1 MFFFIINLIL
11 YIINY
16 KNIKLMQNNNH
27 PFLKFKE
34 ISNKIKLGIDIGGTL
49 TKVCVV
55 FHKNELEIKSIIS
68 SSKIF
73 LYIIPTGEYY
83 CCLTLFKSSAF
94 ETDILPILKQLEI
107 FSPITHIEATGGG
120 AYKFSETMKKY
131 FNIEFNKHDELISLV
146 KGYLFINF
154 YNSFYKIDEN
164 DREIPVS
171 KEDLIFPHITV
182 NIGSGTSILKVSSL
196 DDIQRISGTILG
208 GGTLIGLC
216 KLIINENSYDKIL
229 HLCQQDDY
237 NNVDLMFGNE
247 IYNDNLDGNEIMTM
261 SLNKIEELKN
271 SGKKVSNKDIAMC
284 ILIMICNN
292 ITQITHLLA
301 EEHNVKQVYFLGNF
315 SRRESP
321 AIIMLNKCMKFWNK
335 EINVRFNYYEGYLG
349 AMGTLVEK
357 KE

>member
-1 MFFFIINLIL
+1 
-11 YIINY
+11 
-16 KNIKLMQNNNH
+16 MQNNL
-27 PFLKFKE
+27 LKFKP
-34 ISNKIKLGIDIGGTL
+34 ISNKIILGIDIGGTL
-49 TKVCVV
+49 TKVCLV
-55 FHKNELEIKSIIS
+55 FHKKEQEIKSIIQ
-68 SSKIF
+68 SSKTFSHIF
-73 LYIIPTGEYY
+73 LAGDFY
-83 CCLTLFKSSAF
+83 CCLTLFKTLAF
-94 ETDILPILKQLEI
+94 ETDILPILKQIELI
-107 FSPITHIEATGGG
+107 SPISKIEATGGG

-146 KGYLFINF
+146 KGYLFINHF
-154 YNSFYKIDEN
+154 NSFYKIDEN
-164 DREIPVS
+164 DREIPVPS
-171 KEDLIFPHITV
+171 NDLIFPHISV

-237 NNVDLMFGNE
+237 NNIDLMFGDE
-247 IYNDNLDGNEIMTM
+247 IYSDENNFDSNEIMTM
-261 SLNKIEELKN
+261 SLNKIEELKK
-271 SGKKVSNKDIAMC
+271 SGKKVSNKDIALC

-292 ITQITHLLA
+292 ITQVTKLLA
-301 EEHNVKQVYFLGNF
+301 EEHNVNQVYFIGNF

-335 EINVRFNYYEGYLG
+335 DINVRFNYYEGYLG

-357 KE
+357 NE